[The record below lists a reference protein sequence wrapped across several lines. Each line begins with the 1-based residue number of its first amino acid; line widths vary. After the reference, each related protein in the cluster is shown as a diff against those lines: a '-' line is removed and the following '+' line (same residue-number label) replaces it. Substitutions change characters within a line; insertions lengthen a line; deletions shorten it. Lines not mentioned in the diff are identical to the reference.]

1 LDEFDKM
8 LLEVIDETLRYSLG
22 DKTVEIF
29 YNYLERR
36 GFPLE
41 SVPQN
46 PEPFFNELRTVL
58 EVEGQRFHTVSPLGI
73 VSLLER
79 TIIEILCRKIHVKF
93 EEKGPIIFSEWVE
106 KLREMYTPK
115 LSKIKS
121 FRKAEVKV

>member
-1 LDEFDKM
+1 M
-8 LLEVIDETLRYSLG
+8 
-22 DKTVEIF
+22 
-29 YNYLERR
+29 
-36 GFPLE
+36 E

-46 PEPFFNELRTVL
+46 PEPFFDELRTVL

-106 KLREMYTPK
+106 KLRKAHTLK

-121 FRKAEVKV
+121 FMKAEVKV